1 MRLRSRIDEL
11 ETEITAS
18 DCKSLRADFELQ
30 TRDACIADLQHK
42 VDDLTRQ
49 LSDAANTQAQLVKH
63 VEHAESA
70 RASALEEAKTKVLKR
85 LESQLIFYLSLQHM
99 CLRENC
105 LDGYYILSNAPSALN
120 MIEIYRRLAPE
131 VPSNFEVFSC
141 MTAMKSSVFSL
152 SGTTLVKNV
161 IDQVGRVG

>member
-11 ETEITAS
+11 KTEITAAS
-18 DCKSLRADFELQ
+18 DCKSLRADFERSLQ

-70 RASALEEAKTKVLKR
+70 RASALEEAKTEVLKR
-85 LESQLIFYLSLQHM
+85 LESQLIFPSLASTHVSS
-99 CLRENC
+99 RE
-105 LDGYYILSNAPSALN
+105 LPRRILHSEQCTIGAEHDRNLP
-120 MIEIYRRLAPE
+120 
-131 VPSNFEVFSC
+131 
-141 MTAMKSSVFSL
+141 
-152 SGTTLVKNV
+152 
-161 IDQVGRVG
+161 